1 MATAVSRVEVRV
13 VGCDSGRRTMM
24 TYRCR
29 RFRSRGPAVV
39 RWDGEAVATSP
50 WSPSLP
56 RPRLIRRR
64 QTGLE
69 R

>member
-1 MATAVSRVEVRV
+1 
-13 VGCDSGRRTMM
+13 M

-39 RWDGEAVATSP
+39 RWDGETVVTSP

-56 RPRLIRRR
+56 RPRLVDQEATNGVGEVNRRR
-64 QTGLE
+64 RRSRE
-69 R
+69 DAEVH